1 MIVEQILPYIVKYIS
16 RVKTHDVK
24 MNKNDD
30 HNNNQMA
37 DKIIC
42 ENNEN
47 IENSE
52 NIVSCNKII
61 LDLL

>member
-1 MIVEQILPYIVKYIS
+1 MPYIVKYIS
-16 RVKTHDVK
+16 RASTQDVK

-47 IENSE
+47 NENSE

>member
-1 MIVEQILPYIVKYIS
+1 
-16 RVKTHDVK
+16 
-24 MNKNDD
+24 
-30 HNNNQMA
+30 MA

-47 IENSE
+47 NENSE